1 MTVLKPVPSGSP
13 VIGNIRE
20 FQQDRLGFLLRLR
33 QEYGDIVRFRLF
45 KSDIYL
51 LSRPDMIKQV
61 LVDHHKRY
69 YKGRA
74 YQRIRFALG
83 NGLLTSEGDYWLR
96 QRRLVQPAFH
106 RKNLEALPPVMT
118 GAAQEMLIAWQKAA
132 STGKPVDI
140 NAEMMRLALTIV
152 SRALFKADVGDR
164 AVEVADSLDI
174 LMEQSQRRIQNPFLL
189 PPILPTRD
197 DRIFRQAV
205 KTLDDIVY
213 GIIEHRRQAAQEEE
227 NDLLSILIAA
237 IDADTGERMTDQQL
251 RDEVITLF
259 LAGHE
264 TTANALTWTWYL
276 LSKFPHIERKL
287 YQELHQ
293 VLEGR
298 LPTLADLR
306 HLSYTRMVIDESI
319 RLYPPAW
326 LISRTARQD
335 DQVDGITIP
344 AGSIAFLSP
353 YVTHRHPDLW
363 GNPEGFDPERFS
375 EERSA
380 ERPDFAYFPF
390 GGGPRL
396 CIGNNFA
403 LMEAQLV
410 LATMVQHFR
419 VELVPGYPIEL
430 QPSITLRPRHGILTW
445 LRPRENILK
454 GTRNS

>member
-1 MTVLKPVPSGSP
+1 MKLLKPIPTGAP
-13 VIGNIRE
+13 LLGNMRE
-20 FQQDRLGFLLRLR
+20 FQRDRLGFLLRLR
-33 QEYGDIVRFRLF
+33 QEYGDMVHFQLF

-83 NGLLTSEGDYWLR
+83 NGLLTSEGDFWLR

-106 RKNLEALPPVMT
+106 RKNLETLPPIIT
-118 GAAQEMLIAWQKAA
+118 GAAEETLFSWRTAA
-132 STGKPVDI
+132 VKGAPVDI

-152 SRALFKADVGDR
+152 SRALFKTDVGDR
-164 AVEVADSLDI
+164 AEEVADALDV
-174 LMEQSQRRIQNPFLL
+174 LMEQSQRRIQNPLLL
-189 PPILPTRD
+189 PPVLPTRD

-205 KTLDDIVY
+205 HTIDEIVY
-213 GIIEHRRQAAQEEE
+213 GIINERRNAINES
-227 NDLLSILIAA
+227 NDLISLLIAA
-237 IDADTGERMTDQQL
+237 VDADTGERMTDQQL

-264 TTANALTWTWYL
+264 TTANALSWTWYL
-276 LSKFPHIERKL
+276 LSKYPEIERKL
-287 YQELHQ
+287 YAELEQ
-293 VLEGR
+293 VLCGHV
-298 LPTLADLR
+298 PTLTDLPK
-306 HLSYTRMVIDESI
+306 LKYTRMVINESI

-326 LISRTARQD
+326 LISRTARED
-335 DQVDGITIP
+335 DTVDGVRIP

-353 YVTHRHPDLW
+353 YVTHRHPDFW
-363 GNPEGFDPERFS
+363 ENPEGFDPERFS
-375 EERSA
+375 RLKSDG
-380 ERPDFAYFPF
+380 RPDFAYFPF

-410 LATMVQHFR
+410 MATLVQHYR
-419 VELVPGYPIEL
+419 VELVPGHPIEF

-445 LRPRENILK
+445 LRPR
-454 GTRNS
+454 

>member
-1 MTVLKPVPSGSP
+1 MTSLKPIPTGTP
-13 VIGNIRE
+13 LLGNLRE
-20 FQQDRLGFLLRLR
+20 FQRDRLGFLLRLR
-33 QEYGDIVRFRLF
+33 QEYGDIVHFRLF
-45 KSDIYL
+45 SSDIYL

-83 NGLLTSEGDYWLR
+83 NGLLTSEGDFWLR

-106 RKNLEALPPVMT
+106 RKNLETLPPVIT
-118 GAAQEMLIAWQKAA
+118 GAAQEMLTSWRTTAA
-132 STGKPVDI
+132 KGLPVDI

-152 SRALFKADVGDR
+152 SRALFKTDVGDR
-164 AVEVADSLDI
+164 AEEVADALDV
-174 LMEQSQRRIQNPFLL
+174 LMEQSQRRIQNPLLL

-205 KTLDDIVY
+205 HTIDEIVY
-213 GIIEHRRQAAQEEE
+213 GIIDTRRRAEKEGS
-227 NDLLSILIAA
+227 DLISLLIAA
-237 IDADTGERMTDQQL
+237 VDADTGERMTDQQL

-264 TTANALTWTWYL
+264 TTANALSWTWYL
-276 LSKFPHIERKL
+276 LSKYPEIERKL
-287 YQELHQ
+287 YAELKQ
-293 VLEGR
+293 VLCGR
-298 LPTLADLR
+298 VPELADLPN
-306 HLSYTRMVIDESI
+306 LKYTRMLVDESI

-326 LISRTARQD
+326 LISRTARED
-335 DQVDGITIP
+335 DIVDGVTIP
-344 AGSIAFLSP
+344 AGSVAFLSP

-363 GNPEGFDPERFS
+363 ENPEGFDPERFNRQKS
-375 EERSA
+375 ES
-380 ERPDFAYFPF
+380 RPDFAYFPF

-410 LATMVQHFR
+410 MATLVQHFR
-419 VELVPGYPIEL
+419 VELVPGHPIEF
-430 QPSITLRPRHGILTW
+430 QPSITLRPRHGILTR
-445 LRPRENILK
+445 LRPR
-454 GTRNS
+454 